1 MIDIA
6 HLKDNLDQYKKK
18 LKSKGYVGNL
28 DEILSKN
35 EAKNN
40 IQVKLDEIKNT
51 KNILSK
57 EIGVLAQ
64 KGASIDKQ
72 KKQSDSLSN
81 EIEILQK
88 DFDVLKNELEEEM
101 LSIPNIPDDDV
112 PEGKD
117 ESFNLELEQIIYE
130 QLEKGPDHVEIGEM
144 LDLLD
149 FETANKL
156 SGSRFVVLKGK
167 LAQLQRAL
175 LRFML
180 DEAESN
186 GYTEYYVPYINC

>member
-64 KGASIDKQ
+64 KGASIDTQ

-101 LSIPNIPDDDV
+101 LSIP
-112 PEGKD
+112 
-117 ESFNLELEQIIYE
+117 
-130 QLEKGPDHVEIGEM
+130 
-144 LDLLD
+144 
-149 FETANKL
+149 L
-156 SGSRFVVLKGK
+156 SL
-167 LAQLQRAL
+167 
-175 LRFML
+175 
-180 DEAESN
+180 
-186 GYTEYYVPYINC
+186 IHI

>member
-64 KGASIDKQ
+64 KGASIDTQ
-72 KKQSDSLSN
+72 KKT
-81 EIEILQK
+81 
-88 DFDVLKNELEEEM
+88 V
-101 LSIPNIPDDDV
+101 
-112 PEGKD
+112 
-117 ESFNLELEQIIYE
+117 
-130 QLEKGPDHVEIGEM
+130 
-144 LDLLD
+144 
-149 FETANKL
+149 
-156 SGSRFVVLKGK
+156 RFPIK
-167 LAQLQRAL
+167 
-175 LRFML
+175 
-180 DEAESN
+180 
-186 GYTEYYVPYINC
+186 